1 MVKPL
6 IKAGHLENL
15 TDARYFAA
23 RDVTWL
29 GFDLDENNEDAI
41 SIVELNAIKEWVEGP
56 KIIAEVGFLNTAS
69 ETILDQLS
77 GVDGVQLSG
86 FGQVP
91 ENVLHPSQTVI
102 REVVVQKD
110 GTIPFDL
117 THFPNHEI
125 FLFDLEKNQVSPAA
139 LGVSNDDYHTWLHDL
154 VKQTDQ
160 YILDVPFSGEELYL
174 FVQEFDPMA
183 IQLKG
188 SEEEK
193 IGFKSYDDID
203 AYFEFFE
210 EWA

>member
-1 MVKPL
+1 MAKPL

-23 RDVTWL
+23 RDVAWL
-29 GFDLDENNEDAI
+29 GFDLDENNEEAI
-41 SIVELNAIKEWVEGP
+41 STLELNAIKEWVEGP
-56 KIIAEVGFLNTAS
+56 KIIAEVGFLNPAS
-69 ETILDQLS
+69 KTLLDQLS
-77 GVDGVQLSG
+77 EVDGIQLSG
-86 FGQVP
+86 FGEVP
-91 ENVLHPSQTVI
+91 ENILHPSQVVI
-102 REVVVQKD
+102 REVVVQND

-117 THFPNHEI
+117 THFPENEI
-125 FLFDLEKNQVSPAA
+125 LLFDLEKNHVNPDA
-139 LGVSNDDYHTWLHDL
+139 LGLSVDDYYKWLRAL

-160 YILDVPFSGEELYL
+160 YILDVPFIGEELYQ
-174 FVQEFDPMA
+174 FVQAFDPMA

-203 AYFEFFE
+203 AFFEYFE